1 MAGAHLRF
9 EISLDQFLAN
19 MVEAAVSAA
28 MKKGHKRSRAGLKS
42 GISRALKKVLR
53 AEMQIS
59 PACGSRIIG
68 ICRHSERFE
77 PWSPEA
83 KRLTS
88 QKKESQP

>member
-9 EISLDQFLAN
+9 EISLDQFLTD
-19 MVEAAVSAA
+19 MVEAAASAA
-28 MKKGHKRSRAGLKS
+28 MKKGCKGSRAGLKS
-42 GISRALKKVLR
+42 GISKALKKVLR

-59 PACGSRIIG
+59 TACGSRIIG

-83 KRLTS
+83 RRLF
-88 QKKESQP
+88 KEEL